1 MNDKIVILIPA
12 YNPTVDLITLVKNLK
27 ENLYSHIIIVND
39 GSSLS
44 CKSLF
49 DAISSN
55 CVVINHEKNLGK
67 GCALKTGFKYIE
79 RNYNNISTIITV
91 DADGQHLISDINKVK
106 NLAISKPNNFVLGCR
121 EFKKSKIPFRNRL
134 GNALMSLIFH
144 LVYKVNIPDTQ
155 TGLRAFP
162 VSSVSKLL
170 TIRGFR
176 YEYEQNM
183 LIYFVKN
190 FRSNISCV
198 NIAAV
203 YKQKQV
209 SYFKVFK
216 DSVSIVKC
224 LFLKSN

>member
-12 YNPTVDLITLVKNLK
+12 YNPTVDLITLIKSLK

-39 GSSLS
+39 GSSPS

-49 DAISSN
+49 DAISSD
-55 CVVINHEKNLGK
+55 CVIINHEKNLGK
-67 GCALKTGFKYIE
+67 GSALKTGFKYIKE
-79 RNYNNISTIITV
+79 NYNNISTIITV
-91 DADGQHLISDINKVK
+91 DADGQHLISDINRVK
-106 NLAISKPNNFVLGCR
+106 NLAISKPNNFILGCR
-121 EFKKSKIPFRNRL
+121 EFKKAKIPFRNRL
-134 GNALMSLIFH
+134 GNTFMSLLFH
-144 LVYKVNIPDTQ
+144 LIYKVDIPDTQ

-162 VSSVSKLL
+162 LSSISELL
-170 TIRGFR
+170 NIRGFR

-183 LIYFVKN
+183 LIYLIKN
-190 FRSNISCV
+190 FKNNISCI
-198 NIAAV
+198 NINAV

-216 DSVSIVKC
+216 DSISIVKC